1 MNRERRAARWFR
13 TDDLTPLLLGIAV
26 CLASVTLSAQQP
38 RPFPQPSQPRP
49 SAPAP
54 PKPSAPTSQTVPP
67 SAEAGSPSEAT
78 LGVPIYPNAQFLTS
92 YDAGRG
98 QRFYL
103 FGVVL
108 PFADAVTYYRSTLKS
123 RGEVLFESPPTHQ
136 FEIARF
142 RDDVMAFPP
151 SVTVKDYTWGGSGG
165 YPNPTPGAEPARF
178 PTVIQVVPTPAGPPL
193 QH

>member
-1 MNRERRAARWFR
+1 MSTRAGA
-13 TDDLTPLLLGIAV
+13 LIAAV
-26 CLASVTLSAQQP
+26 VLACATLSAQQAP
-38 RPFPQPSQPRP
+38 RPFPQPSQPRT

-54 PKPSAPTSQTVPP
+54 PQKATQPTKTAPATQ
-67 SAEAGSPSEAT
+67 AGTPNEAT

-108 PFADAVTYYRSTLKS
+108 SFTDAVTYYRTTLKT

-136 FEIARF
+136 FELARF
-142 RDDVMAFPP
+142 REEAMAFPP
-151 SVTVKDYTWGGSGG
+151 SVTIKDYTWGGSGG

-178 PTVIQVVPTPAGPPL
+178 PTIIQIVPSPPGPPPD
-193 QH
+193 

>member
-1 MNRERRAARWFR
+1 MTRCAAVLLVAVG
-13 TDDLTPLLLGIAV
+13 LTG
-26 CLASVTLSAQQP
+26 VTLSGQQP
-38 RPFPQPSQPRP
+38 RPFPQPSQPRTAPPPP
-49 SAPAP
+49 STQPPSTPSSPTAPATQ
-54 PKPSAPTSQTVPP
+54 AAVPN
-67 SAEAGSPSEAT
+67 ETT

-108 PFADAVTYYRSTLKS
+108 SYTDAVTYYRTTLKN

-142 RDDVMAFPP
+142 RDDAMAFPP
-151 SVTVKDYTWGGSGG
+151 SVTIKDYTWGGSGG
-165 YPNPTPGAEPARF
+165 YPNPTLGAEPARF
-178 PTVIQVVPTPAGPPL
+178 PTVIQIVPPPATPPR
-193 QH
+193 QD